1 MTINCVYESSLMPN
15 SSSNSFT
22 YRALKFVSKLPLHFS
37 RAFAR
42 VLASIANASKLAKTA
57 KAADLNIQIAL
68 PELNTQTRQYIVKEA
83 IKNEM
88 TSYFEF
94 FNVWGAS
101 NAKNISRIQHI
112 QGEHYFHE
120 ALAQQK
126 GIVLIVPHFGTWEVM
141 NAWFAQHT
149 AMTIMYKP
157 IKNADADR
165 FVREARSRENA
176 NLVPTDESGVRQ
188 IFKDLKRG
196 GTTVILPDHTPHIG
210 GAMVDYFGIPLASS
224 NLSAKLIQ
232 KTKARAL
239 FLYAIRNDNAGYD
252 MFIEPVSEQIYTGS
266 DDEGTKLIHE
276 MIESLIR
283 KYPQHYHWSYKRFKA
298 NPALHNV
305 YNLPEDEALTQV
317 ARVRAECQ
325 LTKDATNAVLAEPQH
340 SEVAHS
346 SP

>member
-1 MTINCVYESSLMPN
+1 MTINCVYESFLMPN

-22 YRALKFVSKLPLHFS
+22 YRVLKFVSKQPLHFA

-42 VLASIANASKLAKTA
+42 VLASVANMVKIAKTA
-57 KAADLNIQIAL
+57 KAADLNIRIAL
-68 PELNTQTRQYIVKEA
+68 PELNAETRQYIVKEA

-94 FNVWGAS
+94 FNVWGAT
-101 NAKNISRIQHI
+101 NAKNIARIQHI
-112 QGEHYFHE
+112 QGEQHFHD

-157 IKNADADR
+157 IKNDVADR

-176 NLVPTDESGVRQ
+176 HLVPTDETGVRQ

-196 GTTVILPDHTPHIG
+196 GTTVILPDHTPHVG

-252 MFIEPVSEQIYTGS
+252 MFIEPVDERIYSGS
-266 DDEGTKLIHE
+266 DEDGTHIIHK
-276 MIESLIR
+276 MIENLIR

-298 NPALHNV
+298 NPQLNNI
-305 YNLPEDEALTQV
+305 YNLSEDEALAKVDQV
-317 ARVRAECQ
+317 RIERQQVKVATTAEHLELSHN
-325 LTKDATNAVLAEPQH
+325 LTAPH
-340 SEVAHS
+340 
-346 SP
+346 P

>member
-1 MTINCVYESSLMPN
+1 MLN

-22 YRALKFVSKLPLHFS
+22 YRVLKFVSKQPLHFA

-42 VLASIANASKLAKTA
+42 VLASIANTVKIAKTA
-57 KAADLNIQIAL
+57 QVADLNIRIAL
-68 PELNTQTRQYIVKEA
+68 PELNEDTRQYIVKEA

-101 NAKNISRIQHI
+101 NDKNIARIHHI
-112 QGEHYFHE
+112 QGEEHFYN
-120 ALAQQK
+120 ALEQKK

-141 NAWFAQHT
+141 NSWFAQHT

-157 IKNADADR
+157 IKNEVADQ

-176 NLVPTDESGVRQ
+176 HLVPTDESGVRQ

-196 GTTVILPDHTPHIG
+196 GTTVILPDHTPNIG
-210 GAMVDYFGIPLASS
+210 GTMVDYFGIPLASS

-252 MFIEPVSEQIYTGS
+252 MFIEPVAEQIYAGS
-266 DDEGTKLIHE
+266 DEEGTHIIHE
-276 MIESLIR
+276 MIENLIR

-298 NPALHNV
+298 NPELNNI
-305 YNLPEDEALTQV
+305 YNLPEDEALAKVNQV
-317 ARVRAECQ
+317 RTERQYV
-325 LTKDATNAVLAEPQH
+325 KDAATNEH
-340 SEVAHS
+340 SEPLHTLET
-346 SP
+346 PHPLL